1 MKAAISSEG
10 SQEIQKEKGKSENK
24 ERIMRRI
31 SIIGLKKNWEGRKK
45 KKEPKPS
52 SQMHRTDW
60 WVPEWGER
68 VGQEMGKM
76 GGGSQKVQTSG
87 YKIN

>member
-45 KKEPKPS
+45 KKNQNQAHKCTEQTGGCQS
-52 SQMHRTDW
+52 EGR
-60 WVPEWGER
+60 EWGRRWVKWVEGVKR
-68 VGQEMGKM
+68 
-76 GGGSQKVQTSG
+76 
-87 YKIN
+87 YKRLVIK